1 MPPIDLATVT
11 FGVDDG
17 RLVLNAVARS
27 TGKPY
32 RHTCPLESFEAV
44 AHELDAAGSHGLTRV
59 DLHERTG
66 VPWTRINVAVLFLY
80 ERSIVERSIVER
92 AGSRGRLYVPASTT
106 VFEDAMTE
114 YHALREDDK
123 DA

>member
-11 FGVDDG
+11 FSIDDG
-17 RLVLNAVARS
+17 RLVLQATARR
-27 TGKPY
+27 TGTPY

-44 AHELDAAGSHGLTRV
+44 AHGFDAAGSRGLTRV
-59 DLHERTG
+59 ELHERTG
-66 VPWTRINVAVLFLY
+66 IPWTPINVAIVFLY
-80 ERSIVERSIVER
+80 ERSIIDRT
-92 AGSRGRLYVPASTT
+92 GSRGRLYVPASAA

-114 YHALREDDK
+114 YHALREGDQ

>member
-11 FGVDDG
+11 FSIDDG
-17 RLVLNAVARS
+17 RLVVRATARG
-27 TGKPY
+27 TGRPY
-32 RHTCPLESFEAV
+32 RHTCPLESFETV
-44 AHELDAAGSHGLTRV
+44 AHELDAAGSQGLTRV

-66 VPWTRINVAVLFLY
+66 IPWTRINVAVLFLY
-80 ERSIVERSIVER
+80 ERSIIDRTGR
-92 AGSRGRLYVPASTT
+92 RGRLYVPASAT

-114 YHALREDDK
+114 YYALREGDQ